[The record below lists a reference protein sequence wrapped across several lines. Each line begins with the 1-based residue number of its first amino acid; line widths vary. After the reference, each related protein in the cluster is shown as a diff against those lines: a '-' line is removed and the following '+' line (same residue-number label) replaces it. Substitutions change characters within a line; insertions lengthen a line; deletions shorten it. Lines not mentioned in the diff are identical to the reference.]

1 MVMLN
6 QEVLLETASRL
17 CGSDLE
23 HTTPNMLQF
32 RRALEKHEE
41 VKTYLELNAQQTYAS
56 QAADCDA
63 QDKKILDWIQA
74 AWAEA
79 EEEATREGAPKG
91 ELFSQ
96 VELTSCMPVDL
107 GDEDSDCEAER
118 LRINLS
124 EEFEEAVKQG
134 FSIVDSEE
142 VVMNPPDDSAF
153 DEVDLSKWE
162 TVPERG
168 VENEF
173 DKVSLT
179 TEESIILNDEENVE
193 EVESF
198 TQGSVTLKAR
208 DDTTMTEEAEAQEMK
223 QEEQKHAG
231 RPAEKPSGSIPTRP
245 KDIPKDDVAA
255 EKLQQATERDE
266 EKVWL
271 DQMTWPAAFPTRTS
285 TTVVD
290 CSRSPRSSVTFCV
303 DTQWSTISLAHPSTT
318 WTLALNGKS

>member
-1 MVMLN
+1 M
-6 QEVLLETASRL
+6 

-23 HTTPNMLQF
+23 LRLHFVHTTPNMLQF

-41 VKTYLELNAQQTYAS
+41 VKTYLELNAQQTHAS

-63 QDKKILDWIQA
+63 QDKEILEWIQA

-79 EEEATREGAPKG
+79 EEEATREGAPMG

-124 EEFEEAVKQG
+124 EEIEEAVKQG

-153 DEVDLSKWE
+153 EEVDLSKWE

-179 TEESIILNDEENVE
+179 TEESIILDDELNIE

-208 DDTTMTEEAEAQEMK
+208 DDTVMTDEAEAQEIK

-231 RPAEKPSGSIPTRP
+231 RPAENHQVLSRLVPRIFQRTMQLLRSSNKPLKETKRRCGWT
-245 KDIPKDDVAA
+245 
-255 EKLQQATERDE
+255 
-266 EKVWL
+266 
-271 DQMTWPAAFPTRTS
+271 QMTWLAAFPTRTS

-290 CSRSPRSSVTFCV
+290 CFRSPRSSVTFCV
-303 DTQWSTISLAHPSTT
+303 DIQWSTISLAHPSTT
-318 WTLALNGKS
+318 

>member
-1 MVMLN
+1 MPV
-6 QEVLLETASRL
+6 RL
-17 CGSDLE
+17 QIVTL
-23 HTTPNMLQF
+23 
-32 RRALEKHEE
+32 
-41 VKTYLELNAQQTYAS
+41 KT
-56 QAADCDA
+56 
-63 QDKKILDWIQA
+63 KRFILDWIQA

-79 EEEATREGAPKG
+79 EEEATREGAPMG

-107 GDEDSDCEAER
+107 GDEDSVCEAER

-124 EEFEEAVKQG
+124 EEIEEAVKQG

-153 DEVDLSKWE
+153 EEVDLSKWE

-179 TEESIILNDEENVE
+179 TEESIILDDDENIE

-208 DDTTMTEEAEAQEMK
+208 DDTVMTEVAEAQVPSRLVPRIFQRTM
-223 QEEQKHAG
+223 QLL
-231 RPAEKPSGSIPTRP
+231 RSSNKPLKETKRRCGWT
-245 KDIPKDDVAA
+245 
-255 EKLQQATERDE
+255 
-266 EKVWL
+266 
-271 DQMTWPAAFPTRTS
+271 QMTWLAAFHTRTS

-290 CSRSPRSSVTFCV
+290 CFRSPRSSVTFCV
-303 DTQWSTISLAHPSTT
+303 DIQWSTISLAHPSTS
-318 WTLALNGKS
+318 WTLALSGKN